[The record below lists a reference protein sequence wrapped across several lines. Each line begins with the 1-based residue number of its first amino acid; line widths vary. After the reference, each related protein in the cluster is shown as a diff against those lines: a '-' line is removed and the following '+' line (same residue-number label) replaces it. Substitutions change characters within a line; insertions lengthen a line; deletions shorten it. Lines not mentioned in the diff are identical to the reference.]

1 MRRAILI
8 SALLASMLSGAVVL
22 DRVAVIVG
30 KRAIKL
36 SDIERDIRV
45 TAFLNR
51 AAVDTSPAARCK
63 SAERLV
69 DQTVIRDEIAT
80 GDYERA
86 TDEEAAGLLNNLR
99 RDRFGG
105 SEARLRQ
112 ELAKYGVTQD
122 QITEA
127 MRWQLTVLRFI
138 EERFRPAVLITDD
151 AVKAY
156 YNQHLTEL
164 RRQNPKDSGYDALE
178 PKIREQLASAEVDKQ
193 FDAWLAE
200 KRQDDRVTFKQEV
213 FQ

>member
-1 MRRAILI
+1 MRRIIFITMLFAA
-8 SALLASMLSGAVVL
+8 ALPGAVVL
-22 DRVAVIVG
+22 DRVAVVVG

-45 TAFLNR
+45 TAFLNK
-51 AAVDTSPAARCK
+51 AAVDAGPAARRQ

-80 GDYERA
+80 GDYDRA
-86 TDEEAAGLLNNLR
+86 TDEEAAGLLNDLR

-105 SEARLRQ
+105 SDARLRQ
-112 ELAKYGVTQD
+112 ELAKYGVTEE
-122 QITEA
+122 QIA
-127 MRWQLTVLRFI
+127 DALGWQLTVLRFI

-151 AVKAY
+151 AVKEY
-156 YNQHLTEL
+156 YNQHLDTL
-164 RRQNPKDSGYDALE
+164 RKQNPKDSSFETLE

-200 KRQDDRVTFKQEV
+200 KRKDDRVTFRQEV

>member
-8 SALLASMLSGAVVL
+8 SMLLAAALPGAVVL
-22 DRVAVIVG
+22 DRVAVVVG

-36 SDIERDIRV
+36 SDVERDIRV

-86 TDEEAAGLLNNLR
+86 TDAEAAGMLNNLR
-99 RDRFGG
+99 RDRFGS

-112 ELAKYGVTQD
+112 ELTKYGVTQD
-122 QITEA
+122 QLTEA
-127 MRWQLTVLRFI
+127 LRWQLTVLRFI

-151 AVKAY
+151 TVKAY
-156 YNQHLTEL
+156 YDQHLAEL
-164 RRQNPKDSGYDALE
+164 RRQNPKDSSFDTLE
-178 PKIREQLASAEVDKQ
+178 PKIREQLASVEVDKQ
-193 FDAWLAE
+193 FDAWLAD
-200 KRQDDRVTFKQEV
+200 KKQDDRVTYRKEAFE
-213 FQ
+213 

>member
-8 SALLASMLSGAVVL
+8 SMLLASLLPGAVVL
-22 DRVAVIVG
+22 DRVAVVVG

-45 TAFLNR
+45 TAFLNH
-51 AAVDTSPAARCK
+51 ATLDTSAAARCK

-86 TDEEAAGLLNNLR
+86 TDADAVGLLNNLR

-105 SEARLRQ
+105 SEARLRE
-112 ELAKYGVTQD
+112 ELTRYGVTRD

-127 MRWQLTVLRFI
+127 MRWQRTVLRFI

-151 AVKAY
+151 AVKTY
-156 YNQHLTEL
+156 YDQHTAGL
-164 RRQNPKDSGYDALE
+164 RKQYPKDSSFDALE
-178 PKIREQLASAEVDKQ
+178 PKIREQLASVEVDKQ

>member
-8 SALLASMLSGAVVL
+8 SMLLASLLPGAVVL
-22 DRVAVIVG
+22 DRVAVVVG

-69 DQTVIRDEIAT
+69 DQSVIRDEIAT

-86 TDEEAAGLLNNLR
+86 SDEEAAGLLNNFR

-105 SEARLRQ
+105 SEPRLR
-112 ELAKYGVTQD
+112 EDLTKYGVTQD
-122 QITEA
+122 QVTEA

-151 AVKAY
+151 AVKTY
-156 YNQHLTEL
+156 YDQHLDEL
-164 RRQNPKDSGYDALE
+164 KKQNPKDSSFDTLE
-178 PKIREQLASAEVDKQ
+178 PKIREQLASAQVDKQ

-213 FQ
+213 FK

>member
-8 SALLASMLSGAVVL
+8 SMLVASALSGAVVL
-22 DRVAVIVG
+22 DRVAVVVG

-51 AAVDTSPAARCK
+51 AAVDTSASARCK

-86 TDEEAAGLLNNLR
+86 TDEETAGLLNNLR
-99 RDRFGG
+99 GDRFGG

-112 ELAKYGVTQD
+112 ELTKYGVTQD

-151 AVKAY
+151 AMKTY
-156 YNQHLTEL
+156 YDQHLTEL
-164 RRQNPKDSGYDALE
+164 RKQNPKDSSFETLE

-193 FDAWLAE
+193 FDAWLTE
-200 KRQDDRVTFKQEV
+200 KRQDDRVTFRQDV

>member
-1 MRRAILI
+1 MRRLVLI
-8 SALLASMLSGAVVL
+8 SMLLASAVPGAVVL
-22 DRVAVIVG
+22 DRVAVVVG

-51 AAVDTSPAARCK
+51 GAVDTSPAARCK

-69 DQTVIRDEIAT
+69 DQSVIRDEIAT

-105 SEARLRQ
+105 SEAGLRQ
-112 ELAKYGVTQD
+112 ELTKYGVTQD
-122 QITEA
+122 QIIEA

-151 AVKAY
+151 AVRTY
-156 YNQHLTEL
+156 YDQHLNEL
-164 RRQNPKDSGYDALE
+164 RKQNPRDSSFHTLE

-200 KRQDDRVTFKQEV
+200 KRTNDRVAFKQEV
-213 FQ
+213 FK

>member
-8 SALLASMLSGAVVL
+8 SMLLALALPGAVVL

-36 SDIERDIRV
+36 SDIEKDIRV

-51 AAVDTSPAARCK
+51 AALDTSPAVRCK

-69 DQTVIRDEIAT
+69 DQSVIRDEIAT

-112 ELAKYGVTQD
+112 ELTKYGVTQD
-122 QITEA
+122 QVTEA

-138 EERFRPAVLITDD
+138 EERFRPAVLIQDD
-151 AVKAY
+151 AVKTY
-156 YNQHLTEL
+156 YDQHLDDL
-164 RRQNPKDSGYDALE
+164 RKQNPKDSSYDTLE

-200 KRQDDRVTFKQEV
+200 KRQDDRVTFQQEV
-213 FQ
+213 FK

>member
-1 MRRAILI
+1 MLLT
-8 SALLASMLSGAVVL
+8 SALPGAVVL
-22 DRVAVIVG
+22 DRVAVVVG

-45 TAFLNR
+45 TSFLNH
-51 AAVDTSPAARCK
+51 AAVEAGPAARCK

-69 DQTVIRDEIAT
+69 DQSLIRDEIAT

-86 TDEEAAGLLNNLR
+86 SDAEAAALLQNLR
-99 RDRFGG
+99 RERFGV
-105 SEARLRQ
+105 SEVQFRQ

-127 MRWQLTVLRFI
+127 LRWQLTVLRFI

-151 AVKAY
+151 AVQAY
-156 YNQHLTEL
+156 YDQHLAEL
-164 RRQNPKDSGYDALE
+164 RKQNPQDSSFETLE
-178 PKIREQLASAEVDKQ
+178 PKIREQLASVEVDKQ

-200 KRQDDRVTFKQEV
+200 KRKDNRVTFRQEV

>member
-1 MRRAILI
+1 MRRVILI
-8 SALLASMLSGAVVL
+8 SMLVASALPGAVVL
-22 DRVAVIVG
+22 DRVAVVVG

-86 TDEEAAGLLNNLR
+86 TDQEAAGLLSNLR

-112 ELAKYGVTQD
+112 DLTKYGVTQD
-122 QITEA
+122 QVTEA
-127 MRWQLTVLRFI
+127 LRWQLTVLRFI
-138 EERFRPAVLITDD
+138 EERFRPAVMIPDE

-156 YNQHLTEL
+156 YDQHLAEL
-164 RRQNPKDSGYDALE
+164 RKQNPNASSFEALQ
-178 PKIREQLASAEVDKQ
+178 PKIREQLASVEVDKQ
-193 FDAWLAE
+193 FDAWLTD
-200 KRQDDRVTFKQEV
+200 KKQDDRVTFIKEA
-213 FQ
+213 FE

>member
-1 MRRAILI
+1 MRRII
-8 SALLASMLSGAVVL
+8 FISMLLVSSLPGAVVL
-22 DRVAVIVG
+22 DRVAVVVG

-36 SDIERDIRV
+36 SDIERDVRV

-51 AAVDTSPAARCK
+51 AAVNVSAAARCK

-105 SEARLRQ
+105 SEPRLRQ
-112 ELAKYGVTQD
+112 ELTKYGVTQD

-156 YNQHLTEL
+156 YDQHLAEL
-164 RRQNPKDSGYDALE
+164 RKQNPNNSSFDALE
-178 PKIREQLASAEVDKQ
+178 PKIREQLASVQVDKQ